1 MAEGA
6 EAAQEREEEEEMIG
20 ARSAYCV
27 AWHGMGVKCAMHMSE
42 AGQMV
47 VNYNVN
53 GIATIVG
60 I

>member
-6 EAAQEREEEEEMIG
+6 EAAQEREEEEEMIA
-20 ARSAYCV
+20 ARGSYRV
-27 AWHGMGVKCAMHMSE
+27 DWHARGVRCATLMSG

-53 GIATIVG
+53 GIATAVG

>member
-1 MAEGA
+1 
-6 EAAQEREEEEEMIG
+6 MIG
-20 ARSAYCV
+20 ARGVYRLD
-27 AWHGMGVKCAMHMSE
+27 WHGRGVRCDTRMSG

-53 GIATIVG
+53 GIATTVG